1 MKGLTKTLSLIM
13 TLCMVMLSFG
23 VLALAEGDEN
33 IVLDKPVKIGWSS
46 EYSLY
51 SGGIYA
57 EVNERISS
65 TNWRYYGVNFD
76 FKLYKGGTSEENLVE
91 TADFYDASSYNFATA
106 ISENGEGDYYFRVRG
121 VEYEYNTFDKTGNVS
136 DWSEPSVLFNYK
148 KHTENTISTLTL
160 DIDRFKDCDTSGGGK
175 FFDTDK
181 EKGYDMSISARPFYT
196 SVSDLFFSGYPYEA
210 EISILIPYG
219 TGVFGDKV
227 TATVNGKKAVVK
239 RLNDIR
245 AVVYFEFPL
254 IQSEPY
260 LLLGDNDVSVD
271 LFKKLGQ
278 TVNVGGGTAKLS
290 EDTSSGKYT
299 LELNGVSLSGAKS
312 DWVLSD
318 LDTDDD
324 GNYINAVRSR
334 SFGMRT
340 NRDITLVL
348 KSYNYIGSSEKSLF
362 YGLSMDEASTLTIT
376 GDGSLDIYAGSDE
389 DNSYGSTGYGYGII
403 TGTGFCGLNI
413 DSGWVRV
420 IAREHAT
427 GIVTADFRQ
436 NGGVLAVS
444 GGEENAAIKTSP
456 FGSVT
461 ITGGQTVAESLQRP
475 ENSGA
480 IETLGSPI
488 TITGGELIVLTKN
501 ENGSNGK
508 AIYGESYLAYTNHIS
523 DFNFYGGK
531 VTLIGEGG
539 ALVANYDPST
549 LSDATIKISST
560 IKGSDEIDVSGN
572 IPNLCDSDSVKMLTM
587 DAITKKLLDKIELE
601 NVKLSYEPGKKPSF
615 KGNDSVPEKYR
626 DVYTLT
632 DESFSGSDGTSFSNN
647 DDSELIAKFLQDVT
661 YSYSANITISSSAYE
676 TGWRLAPAEL
686 LSLSINGKDVSVPR
700 RNVKCSSISEA
711 SFTDVF
717 SFTAGEEG
725 PEPPVTVKYGDV
737 SGDGFVKA
745 DDALLALQASVG
757 KITLTQKQ
765 TLAADVDNNSNI
777 TATDAL
783 LILQYSVGKLT
794 VFPVENK

>member
-13 TLCMVMLSFG
+13 TLCIVMLSFG
-23 VLALAEGDEN
+23 VLALAENDEN
-33 IVLDKPVKIGWSS
+33 IVLNKPVKIGWSS
-46 EYSLY
+46 EYALY

-57 EVNERISS
+57 EVNDRISS

-76 FKLYKGGTSEENLVE
+76 FKLYKNGTSEENLVDI
-91 TADFYDASSYNFATA
+91 ADFYDASSYNFATA
-106 ISENGEGDYYFRVRG
+106 ISANGEGDYYFRARG
-121 VEYEYNTFDKTGNVS
+121 VEYEYGTFDKTGNVS
-136 DWSEPSVLFNYK
+136 EWSEPSAVFNYK

-160 DIDRFKDCDTSGGGK
+160 DIDQLKDCDTSGGGK
-175 FFDTDK
+175 FFNTDK
-181 EKGYDMSISARPFYT
+181 EKGYDMSISATPFYT

-210 EISILIPYG
+210 EIEILIPYG

-245 AVVYFEFPL
+245 AIVYYDFPL
-254 IQSEPY
+254 IQTEPY
-260 LLLGDNDVSVD
+260 LLLGDNDSSVD

-278 TVNVGGGTAKLS
+278 TVNIGGGTAKLS

-299 LELNGVSLSGAKS
+299 LELNNVSLSGAKS
-312 DWVLSD
+312 DFVLTD
-318 LDTDDD
+318 FDTDDD

-348 KSYNYIGSSEKSLF
+348 KGSNNIGSSEKALF

-376 GDGSLDIYAGSDE
+376 GDGSITIYAGSDE

-413 DSGWVRV
+413 DSGTVNV
-420 IAREHAT
+420 IAREYAT

-436 NGGVLAVS
+436 NGGMLAVS

-456 FGSVT
+456 FGSIT
-461 ITGGQTVAESLQRP
+461 ITGGQTAVESLQRP
-475 ENSGA
+475 QNSGA

-488 TITGGELIVLTKN
+488 TITGGELIVLTQN

-508 AIYGESYLAYTNHIS
+508 AIYGESYLAYTNQIS

-531 VTLIGEGG
+531 VTLFGEGG
-539 ALVANYDPST
+539 ALVANCDPST
-549 LSDATIKISST
+549 LSGATIKISPTS
-560 IKGSDEIDVSGN
+560 KDSDEIDVSGN
-572 IPNLCDSDSVKMLTM
+572 VPNLSDNEAVKMLTM
-587 DAITKKLLDKIELE
+587 NATSKKLLDKIELE
-601 NVKLSYEPGKKPSF
+601 NVKRSYKPGEKPSF
-615 KGNDSVPEKYR
+615 KGNDSVPEKYK

-632 DESFSGSDGTSFSNN
+632 DESFSGSD
-647 DDSELIAKFLQDVT
+647 DSESITEFLQDVT
-661 YSYSANITISSSAYE
+661 YSYSAGIAISSSAYE
-676 TGWRLAPAEL
+676 NGWRLAPAEL
-686 LSLSINGKDVSVPR
+686 LTLSINGEEVFIPR
-700 RNVKCSSISEA
+700 RHIKRTSQTEA
-711 SFTDVF
+711 VITEAF

-725 PEPPVTVKYGDV
+725 PEPPAGVKYGDV
-737 SGDGFVKA
+737 NGDGFIKA

-757 KITLTQKQ
+757 KVTLTQKQ
-765 TLAADVDNNSNI
+765 TLAADVDNNPNV
-777 TATDAL
+777 TANDAL

-794 VFPVENK
+794 VFPVESK

>member
-13 TLCMVMLSFG
+13 TLCVVMLSFG

-219 TGVFGDKV
+219 TGVFGDKI
-227 TATVNGKKAVVK
+227 TATVNGKTAVVK

-278 TVNVGGGTAKLS
+278 TVNIGGGTAKLS

-318 LDTDDD
+318 LDADDD

-348 KSYNYIGSSEKSLF
+348 KSSNNIGSSEKSLF

-376 GDGSLDIYAGSDE
+376 GDGSLTIYAGSDE
-389 DNSYGSTGYGYGII
+389 DNSYGGTGYGYGII

-413 DSGWVRV
+413 DSGWVSV
-420 IAREHAT
+420 IAREYAT

-456 FGSVT
+456 FGSIT

-488 TITGGELIVLTKN
+488 TITGGELLFLPKTRTAATARQLRRVV
-501 ENGSNGK
+501 SC
-508 AIYGESYLAYTNHIS
+508 IY
-523 DFNFYGGK
+523 
-531 VTLIGEGG
+531 
-539 ALVANYDPST
+539 
-549 LSDATIKISST
+549 
-560 IKGSDEIDVSGN
+560 
-572 IPNLCDSDSVKMLTM
+572 
-587 DAITKKLLDKIELE
+587 
-601 NVKLSYEPGKKPSF
+601 KPH
-615 KGNDSVPEKYR
+615 P
-626 DVYTLT
+626 TLT
-632 DESFSGSDGTSFSNN
+632 STE
-647 DDSELIAKFLQDVT
+647 E
-661 YSYSANITISSSAYE
+661 
-676 TGWRLAPAEL
+676 RL
-686 LSLSINGKDVSVPR
+686 R
-700 RNVKCSSISEA
+700 
-711 SFTDVF
+711 
-717 SFTAGEEG
+717 
-725 PEPPVTVKYGDV
+725 
-737 SGDGFVKA
+737 
-745 DDALLALQASVG
+745 
-757 KITLTQKQ
+757 
-765 TLAADVDNNSNI
+765 
-777 TATDAL
+777 
-783 LILQYSVGKLT
+783 
-794 VFPVENK
+794 